1 MAQRANAA
9 HNTRHAITN
18 LRLQRE
24 SADRILGTALL
35 TMYRWT
41 NSDTNSQPLPIA
53 LVEYEDIYQQTT
65 GGWLFASRKAQQ
77 VLPTIK

>member
-1 MAQRANAA
+1 
-9 HNTRHAITN
+9 
-18 LRLQRE
+18 
-24 SADRILGTALL
+24 
-35 TMYRWT
+35 MYRWT